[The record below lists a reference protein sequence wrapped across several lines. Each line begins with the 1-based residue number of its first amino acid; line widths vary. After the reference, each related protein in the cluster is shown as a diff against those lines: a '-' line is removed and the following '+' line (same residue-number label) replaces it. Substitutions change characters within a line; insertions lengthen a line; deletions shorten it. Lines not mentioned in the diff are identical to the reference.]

1 MNEKIS
7 VICVYN
13 SQEQLDNCLLKGF
26 KKQNIDYELV
36 LVDGSKGKFKSCA
49 EALNYGVTQAHGDI
63 FIFSHQDVCLKT
75 ENELFNFAD
84 FIIKSAN
91 GTVVGVAGAV
101 EKNKTNIGNYTSG
114 IEINEEQIYKF
125 NSPVEVSCLDE
136 CFFGMSRTT
145 YEMHHFDEILCD
157 NWHLY
162 AVELCLYHRSAGDK
176 IYVYP
181 CQVHHLSKG
190 KISLSYMDGLVKL
203 SDRYSKDFKYIWTT
217 CYKVKCS
224 KGYCRLLRV
233 VWLINRKIRR
243 KGY

>member
-1 MNEKIS
+1 MKIS

-13 SQEQLDNCLLKGF
+13 NEKQLNNQLLASLEN
-26 KKQNIDYELV
+26 QQISYEFIGINNV
-36 LVDGSKGKFKSCA
+36 ESKFSSAAK
-49 EALNYGVTQAHGDI
+49 ALNHGASVASGDI
-63 FIFSHQDVCLKT
+63 LIFSHQDVCLKT

-176 IYVYP
+176 IYAYP